1 MKIKVINRSAFEL
14 PHYETVSAAG
24 LDVRAN
30 TTESIVLEPLQRAL
44 VPTGLYVEIPDGYEI
59 QVRPR
64 SGLAAKHGIS
74 IANAPGTIDPD
85 YRGEIKVI
93 LVNLSNEP
101 FELKPGERI
110 AQLVVAHHA
119 HRMGKRVGAE
129 RNGARRRRI
138 RIDRTQII
146 NSAVFRIFAGRVA
159 PPQSAQTPRRSGN
172 GRRDGKPGH
181 FQTTKPCS
189 LKRSQDSKKP
199 PPNWFRA

>member
-85 YRGEIKVI
+85 YRGEITVV
-93 LVNLSNEP
+93 LLNTSNE
-101 FELKPGERI
+101 ERR
-110 AQLVVAHHA
+110 L
-119 HRMGKRVGAE
+119 
-129 RNGARRRRI
+129 RRG
-138 RIDRTQII
+138 DR
-146 NSAVFRIFAGRVA
+146 AGRH
-159 PPQSAQTPRRSGN
+159 
-172 GRRDGKPGH
+172 PG
-181 FQTTKPCS
+181 
-189 LKRSQDSKKP
+189 L
-199 PPNWFRA
+199 

>member
-85 YRGEIKVI
+85 YRGEITVV
-93 LVNLSNEP
+93 LLNTS
-101 FELKPGERI
+101 GEERRLRRGDRI
-110 AQLVVAHHA
+110 AQLVFQPALQVELEECETLGATGRGSGGFGHT
-119 HRMGKRVGAE
+119 GK
-129 RNGARRRRI
+129 
-138 RIDRTQII
+138 
-146 NSAVFRIFAGRVA
+146 
-159 PPQSAQTPRRSGN
+159 
-172 GRRDGKPGH
+172 H
-181 FQTTKPCS
+181 
-189 LKRSQDSKKP
+189 
-199 PPNWFRA
+199 

>member
-1 MKIKVINRSAFEL
+1 MKIKVINRSACEL

-110 AQLVVAHHA
+110 AQLVVAQFT
-119 HRMGKRVGAE
+119 RIEWESVSELSETERGA
-129 RNGARRRRI
+129 GGFGS
-138 RIDRTQII
+138 T
-146 NSAVFRIFAGRVA
+146 GR
-159 PPQSAQTPRRSGN
+159 
-172 GRRDGKPGH
+172 K
-181 FQTTKPCS
+181 
-189 LKRSQDSKKP
+189 
-199 PPNWFRA
+199 

>member
-110 AQLVVAHHA
+110 AQLVVAQFT
-119 HRMGKRVGAE
+119 
-129 RNGARRRRI
+129 RI
-138 RIDRTQII
+138 EWE
-146 NSAVFRIFAGRVA
+146 SV
-159 PPQSAQTPRRSGN
+159 SELSE
-172 GRRDGKPGH
+172 
-181 FQTTKPCS
+181 TKPCS

>member
-1 MKIKVINRSAFEL
+1 MKIKVINRSACEL

-44 VPTGLYVEIPDGYEI
+44 VPTGLYVEISDGYEI

-110 AQLVVAHHA
+110 AQLVVAQFT
-119 HRMGKRVGAE
+119 RIEWESVSELSETERGA
-129 RNGARRRRI
+129 GGFGS
-138 RIDRTQII
+138 T
-146 NSAVFRIFAGRVA
+146 GR
-159 PPQSAQTPRRSGN
+159 
-172 GRRDGKPGH
+172 K
-181 FQTTKPCS
+181 
-189 LKRSQDSKKP
+189 
-199 PPNWFRA
+199 

>member
-74 IANAPGTIDPD
+74 IANAPGTIEPD

-110 AQLVVAHHA
+110 AQLVVAQFT
-119 HRMGKRVGAE
+119 RIEWESVSELK
-129 RNGARRRRI
+129 RNGARRRQF
-138 RIDRTQII
+138 RIDPDANNKLRG
-146 NSAVFRIFAGRVA
+146 FRIFAGRVA
-159 PPQSAQTPRRSGN
+159 PPRSRKRHRAN
-172 GRRDGKPGH
+172 GRRDGKRGH

-199 PPNWFRA
+199 PSNWFRA

>member
-74 IANAPGTIDPD
+74 IAN
-85 YRGEIKVI
+85 
-93 LVNLSNEP
+93 EP

-110 AQLVVAHHA
+110 AQLVVAQFT
-119 HRMGKRVGAE
+119 RIEWESVSELSETERGA
-129 RNGARRRRI
+129 GGFGS
-138 RIDRTQII
+138 T
-146 NSAVFRIFAGRVA
+146 GR
-159 PPQSAQTPRRSGN
+159 
-172 GRRDGKPGH
+172 K
-181 FQTTKPCS
+181 
-189 LKRSQDSKKP
+189 
-199 PPNWFRA
+199 

>member
-64 SGLAAKHGIS
+64 
-74 IANAPGTIDPD
+74 

-110 AQLVVAHHA
+110 AQLVVAQFT
-119 HRMGKRVGAE
+119 RIEWESVSELSETERGA
-129 RNGARRRRI
+129 GGFGS
-138 RIDRTQII
+138 T
-146 NSAVFRIFAGRVA
+146 GR
-159 PPQSAQTPRRSGN
+159 
-172 GRRDGKPGH
+172 K
-181 FQTTKPCS
+181 
-189 LKRSQDSKKP
+189 
-199 PPNWFRA
+199 

>member
-44 VPTGLYVEIPDGYEI
+44 VPTGLYVKIPDGYEI

-85 YRGEIKVI
+85 YRGEITVV
-93 LVNLSNEP
+93 LLNTSNE
-101 FELKPGERI
+101 ERRLRRGDRI
-110 AQLVVAHHA
+110 AQLVFQPALQVKLEECETLGATGRGSGGFGHT
-119 HRMGKRVGAE
+119 GK
-129 RNGARRRRI
+129 
-138 RIDRTQII
+138 
-146 NSAVFRIFAGRVA
+146 
-159 PPQSAQTPRRSGN
+159 
-172 GRRDGKPGH
+172 H
-181 FQTTKPCS
+181 
-189 LKRSQDSKKP
+189 
-199 PPNWFRA
+199 